1 MSRPYIFI
9 GMRKEYEM
17 PVKEEILGKGQLFVI
32 DNESGEAKPI
42 GQVCNCDINTT
53 YEVTDTETIQTLS
66 NEFESTF
73 HLHLINRNSVLL
85 LLWSI
90 GEKVENNWL
99 KMHGLPMRRKIS
111 GKRKEK
117 RTVTWI

>member
-1 MSRPYIFI
+1 
-9 GMRKEYEM
+9 M
-17 PVKEEILGKGQLFVI
+17 PVKGEALGKGQLFVI

-53 YEVTDTETIQTLS
+53 YEVTDTETIRTLS
-66 NEFESTF
+66 NEFEATV
-73 HLHLINRNSVLL
+73 HLNRNSVLL
-85 LLWSI
+85 FLWSI

>member
-1 MSRPYIFI
+1 
-9 GMRKEYEM
+9 M
-17 PVKEEILGKGQLFVI
+17 PIKEELGKGQLFVI
-32 DNESGEAKPI
+32 DNDSGEAKPI

-53 YEVTDTETIQTLS
+53 YEAIDTEAIRALS
-66 NEFESTF
+66 NEFELNF
-73 HLHLINRNSVLL
+73 HWNLKNRNSVLL
-85 LLWSI
+85 FLWSI

-117 RTVTWI
+117 KNVTWI